1 MKIYDISDTRKF
13 FEKLNN
19 CRGEIELVDGQS
31 GLRQL
36 LQTPVRQT
44 LYPFSTV
51 QGTISQIELIFHDHQ
66 DFDSIFRWVLNKGT
80 LG

>member
-1 MKIYDISDTRKF
+1 MKIYDITDTRKF
-13 FEKLNN
+13 FEKLNA
-19 CRGEIELVDGQS
+19 CQGEIELVDAQS
-31 GLRQL
+31 GSREHLEA
-36 LQTPVRQT
+36 PVSQK

-66 DFDSIFRWVLNKGT
+66 DFDSIFRWILNKGT

>member
-13 FEKLNN
+13 FEKLND
-19 CRGEIELVDGQS
+19 CRGEIELVDALS
-31 GLRQL
+31 GERERLEA
-36 LQTPVRQT
+36 PVRQR

-66 DFDSIFRWVLNKGT
+66 DFDSIFRWILNKGT
-80 LG
+80 L